1 MASIYLVGAM
11 KRSLGILA
19 AALYLAVTGSSALAH
34 HNHLYF
40 YDQCKSVTIE
50 GRVDSVEFT
59 GPHARIVIRLDNGT
73 TYTVDW
79 MTPNNLRRSLILE
92 PAQKALAL
100 GARVSVMGAP
110 IRTAAEIR
118 GYVPDFTRD
127 VNPSTI
133 DAKLIHLVDDSFNWA
148 RPPQNPDLC
157 KGK

>member
-1 MASIYLVGAM
+1 M

-19 AALYLAVTGSSALAH
+19 ALYLAMSASSALAH
-34 HNHLYF
+34 HNHLAY

-50 GRVDSVEFT
+50 GRVDSVSFT
-59 GPHARIVIRLDNGT
+59 DPHVKIVLKLDDGS

-79 MTPNNLRRSLILE
+79 MTPNNLRRWSGIFE
-92 PAQKALAL
+92 PAQKALTP

-118 GYVPDFTRD
+118 SYLPNFTRE
-127 VNPSTI
+127 VNPNTL
-133 DAKLIHLVDDSFNWA
+133 DARLIRLVDDSFRWGG
-148 RPPQNPDLC
+148 PPQNPEIC

>member
-1 MASIYLVGAM
+1 M
-11 KRSLGILA
+11 KRGLGILA
-19 AALYLAVTGSSALAH
+19 AALYLAMTASSALAH
-34 HNHLYF
+34 HSHLYF

-50 GRVDSVEFT
+50 GRVDSVQFT
-59 GPHARIVIRLDNGT
+59 DPHAKVVIRLDDGT

-79 MTPNNLRRSLILE
+79 MMLNNLRRNAILE
-92 PAQKALAL
+92 PAQKALAP

-133 DAKLIHLVDDSFNWA
+133 DAKLIRLVDDSFSWA
-148 RPPQNPDLC
+148 RPPQNPERC
-157 KGK
+157 KER